1 VKQLGISSAELPS
14 EPLIP
19 ESGHYFYKLGINPE
33 NGDIFVTDAVDYQQN
48 GYLMY
53 YNPDGSLVS
62 SQLADII
69 PGSMCF
75 KVTDK

>member
-1 VKQLGISSAELPS
+1 MNIASSELPS
-14 EPLIP
+14 ETLIP
-19 ESGHYFYKLGINPE
+19 ESGHSFYKLGINPD
-33 NGDIFVTDAVDYQQN
+33 NNDIFVTDAIDYQQN

-53 YNPDGSLVS
+53 YNPEGTLVS

-75 KVTDK
+75 KLSDK